1 MKLGYVNTAEI
12 GEIGTTS
19 CLRRALSGIL
29 LLSAALLLAGCDA
42 KVSDDH
48 GHEHGSQAEAHEHG
62 EDAHTHDAA
71 PATEAFYGEPAETQA
86 PEAMAAPELEA
97 EPSESQQGAGHTHS
111 DGVEHQHE
119 H

>member
-62 EDAHTHDAA
+62 EDAA